1 MSQSAPK
8 GLVNSSEYRTNIS
21 KTSMKSRKELP
32 KTFPKKIVDLANVHS
47 EGRIIS
53 FLEGGY
59 DLLALSESIKE
70 HFLALK
76 I

>member
-1 MSQSAPK
+1 MSTRA
-8 GLVNSSEYRTNIS
+8 GRVVYLDEI
-21 KTSMKSRKELP
+21 ME
-32 KTFPKKIVDLANVHS
+32 KIVDLANVHS

-70 HFLALK
+70 HFLALN
-76 I
+76 IFLGDPDSGV